1 MITRIASAVALCSAV
16 AFVAR
21 KPTPNP
27 PLVAEQLLDSL
38 VAANARPLSIDRGR
52 LQGAGAEWLLSQAAH
67 AQFLAIG
74 EEHNVVEIPELVTAL
89 LTDLE
94 PRAGYRY
101 VALEQD
107 PVAMRAASVPPM
119 RGRADS
125 LVAYAR
131 RYPHAFTFVSDQ
143 ELAMVADVGHVSKG
157 GGNPVWGLDQS
168 FGVTH
173 ALDRLRAISHG
184 ATPQATAL
192 LRAYRDTAS
201 AKEQV
206 RDLEKYHY
214 MSAAKSE
221 DFARLG
227 EAFRDR
233 SGSEAAFIIENLV
246 VSDRIYRYYRERRSY
261 ENGYEREEFMKQRF
275 MDEYRRAETADRTA
289 PKVIL
294 KFGHWH
300 LYRGVGPSHLQTLG
314 NFVSELARVNGGQS
328 FHISVHAHNPAEGFR
343 SLATWPD
350 SFPDPL
356 IARHLPTDAWTI
368 VDLRPLRANYR
379 RIAAALRS
387 DQRDQFARLV
397 FGFDAALYVGGMRP
411 ATYVHSPGVAY

>member
-21 KPTPNP
+21 KPASNP
-27 PLVAEQLLDSL
+27 PLEAEQLLDSL
-38 VAANARPLSIDRGR
+38 VSANARPLSMDRGR

-107 PVAMRAASVPPM
+107 PVAMRAVSAPPM

-143 ELAMVADVGHVSKG
+143 ELAMVADIGRIAKG
-157 GGNPVWGLDQS
+157 RGNAVWGLDQS

-173 ALDRLRAISHG
+173 ALDRLRDISQG
-184 ATPQATAL
+184 ATPEAT
-192 LRAYRDTAS
+192 T
-201 AKEQV
+201 
-206 RDLEKYHY
+206 
-214 MSAAKSE
+214 
-221 DFARLG
+221 
-227 EAFRDR
+227 
-233 SGSEAAFIIENLV
+233 
-246 VSDRIYRYYRERRSY
+246 
-261 ENGYEREEFMKQRF
+261 
-275 MDEYRRAETADRTA
+275 
-289 PKVIL
+289 
-294 KFGHWH
+294 
-300 LYRGVGPSHLQTLG
+300 
-314 NFVSELARVNGGQS
+314 NFVSELARVNGSQS

-343 SLATWPD
+343 LLATWPD

-356 IARHLPTDAWTI
+356 IARHLPTNAWTI